1 MKNPRGLTDKRW
13 RIINFLRDCY
23 KRNKIIPTV
32 YGMYGTDNIELEEL
46 EQLFPDGYYRGEIEI
61 AGLRVRQN
69 CFHFPC
75 LYRNASS

>member
-13 RIINFLRDCY
+13 QIINFLSDYY
-23 KRNKIIPTV
+23 KRNKIILTV
-32 YGMYGTDNIELEEL
+32 YGTCDTDNIELEEL
-46 EQLFPDGYYRGEIEI
+46 EQLFPDGYYRGEIKI

-75 LYRNASS
+75 LYRNAFS